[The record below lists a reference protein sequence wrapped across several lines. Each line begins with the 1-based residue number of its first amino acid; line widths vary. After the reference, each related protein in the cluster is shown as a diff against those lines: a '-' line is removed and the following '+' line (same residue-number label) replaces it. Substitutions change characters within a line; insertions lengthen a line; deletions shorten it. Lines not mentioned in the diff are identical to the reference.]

1 MVMPEGI
8 SGWDLAEEFKG
19 LRPEAKVIFT
29 SGYSVESIG
38 DKAELMD
45 EINFVPKPYR
55 PYKLAKAVRDCLDG

>member
-8 SGWDLAEEFKG
+8 SGWDLAEEFKV

-29 SGYSVESIG
+29 SGYSVELLGHNS
-38 DKAELMD
+38 ELR
-45 EINFVPKPYR
+45 EAINFVPKPYR